1 MRIGRFLLAVGP
13 ESITEISVKDNSEY
27 PTRMEGETLMAY
39 EQTNIMTL
47 VERAV
52 SHRWSIPEFQRGFVW
67 KPTQVRDLAESL
79 WLDYPI
85 GSLLVWNSGQ
95 DAQERVAVD
104 AQRPSQWLV
113 DGQQRATA
121 LCVLFGRKP
130 YWWPSAD
137 EWNKT
142 LKRYDIR
149 FDVDAKEPPFF
160 WVANAGIRRAKGN
173 RYVCLPKLLVLETQK
188 DQGQKQLTDLAREIK
203 VQGLCDGMDAMEVYT
218 RLDRV
223 RKIRDKEIVS
233 VTVGHELEDV
243 VEIFSRLNSR
253 GTRVTE
259 ADIYLG
265 VVAARNPSW
274 VRDAFLPYLQTLAEA
289 GFNINPNLL
298 FRTITGVG
306 EKKTRF
312 KEIPDTFWNPDQI
325 IPAWERTKIAWRS
338 LIARFRDYGILSNDI
353 MPTEAALVTMISLID
368 KFHDDAEFHTALYW
382 FLQAS
387 RFARYSGSG
396 TTSLDED
403 LRDIHT
409 CGSLR
414 EAIEKLLHR
423 FRHDDPVEPD
433 EFLRDYGDSRFGRFI
448 LYLLVYRNKAEDW
461 DEHSHRIGFEG
472 LEVLADF
479 RPQWH
484 HIFPKKYL
492 EAHDNG
498 GLTDA
503 LGNIAVIGPSIN
515 IRISARAPLDYV
527 SRYKITKQKLEQ
539 QFIDPG
545 FTNVQLTGFENWTR
559 SRAERLAKE
568 ANAFLVELRD
578 GK

>member
-1 MRIGRFLLAVGP
+1 
-13 ESITEISVKDNSEY
+13 
-27 PTRMEGETLMAY
+27 MAY
-39 EQTNIMTL
+39 EQTKLLEL

-52 SHRWSIPEFQRGFVW
+52 NHRWSIPEFQRGFVW

-85 GSLLVWNSGQ
+85 GSLLVWNSEQ
-95 DAQERVAVD
+95 QTEERVAVD

-113 DGQQRATA
+113 DGQQRTTA

-149 FDVDAKEPPFF
+149 FDIDAKQAPFF
-160 WVANAGIRRAKGN
+160 WVANAAIRRAKGN
-173 RYVCLPKLLVLETQK
+173 RYVPLSRLLVLDTQQK
-188 DQGQKQLTDLAREIK
+188 EEDQRSLMNLAREIK

-223 RKIRDKEIVS
+223 RKIREREIVT
-233 VTVGHELEDV
+233 VTVDHELEDV

-274 VRDAFLPYLQTLAEA
+274 VRDNFLPHLKTLAEA
-289 GFNINPNLL
+289 GFDLNPNLL

-312 KEIPDTFWNPDQI
+312 KEIPDAFWNPDKI
-325 IPAWERTKIAWRS
+325 ILAWERTKNAWKR
-338 LIARFRDYGILSNDI
+338 LIARFREYGILSNDI
-353 MPTEAALVTMISLID
+353 MPTEAALVPMISLID
-368 KFHDDAEFHTALYW
+368 RFEDDVRFDSALYW

-387 RFARYSGSG
+387 RFARYSTSSA
-396 TTSLDED
+396 TSLDED
-403 LRDIHT
+403 LRDIQAAT
-409 CGSLR
+409 SLSD
-414 EAIEKLLHR
+414 AVSKLLR
-423 FRHDDPVEPD
+423 RVRHEDPVETD
-433 EFLRDYGDSRFGRFI
+433 DFLRDYGDSRFGRFI
-448 LYLLVYRNKAEDW
+448 LYLLIYRRKALDW

-472 LEVLADF
+472 TEALADF

-492 EAHDNG
+492 EGNVENG
-498 GLTDA
+498 LVDA
-503 LGNIAVIGPSIN
+503 LANIAVIGPSIN
-515 IRISARAPLDYV
+515 IRISAKAPMDYV
-527 SRYKITKQKLEQ
+527 TRYKIAPEKLEQ
-539 QFIDPG
+539 QLIDPD
-545 FTNVQLTGFENWTR
+545 FTGLAFSQYGDWTR
-559 SRAERLAKE
+559 RRAERLAQE
-568 ANAFLVELRD
+568 ANAFLAELRN
-578 GK
+578 GI

>member
-1 MRIGRFLLAVGP
+1 MG
-13 ESITEISVKDNSEY
+13 
-27 PTRMEGETLMAY
+27 Y
-39 EQTNIMTL
+39 EQTKLLEL

-85 GSLLVWNSGQ
+85 GSLLVWNSGHQ
-95 DAQERVAVD
+95 AQERVAVD

-113 DGQQRATA
+113 DGQQRTTA

-130 YWWPSAD
+130 YWWASAD

-149 FDVDAKEPPFF
+149 FDVDAKQPPYF
-160 WVANAGIRRAKGN
+160 WVANAGIRRAKGS
-173 RYVCLPKLLVLETQK
+173 RYVRLSDLLVLDTQK
-188 DQGQKQLTDLAREIK
+188 EQDQRQLTDMAREIK
-203 VQGLCDGMDAMEVYT
+203 AQGLCDGMDAMEVFT

-223 RKIRDKEIVS
+223 RKIREKEIVT
-233 VTVGHELEDV
+233 VTVDHELEDV

-265 VVAARNPSW
+265 VVAARNPKW
-274 VRDAFLPYLQTLAEA
+274 VRDTFLPYLQTLTEA
-289 GFNINPNLL
+289 GFDLNPNLL

-312 KEIPDTFWNPDQI
+312 KEIPDTFWNPENI
-325 IPAWERTKIAWRS
+325 VPAWDRTRNAWKR
-338 LIARFRDYGILSNDI
+338 LVARFREYGILSNDI
-353 MPTEAALVTMISLID
+353 MPTEAALVTMVSIID
-368 KFHDDAEFHTALYW
+368 KFHDDAQFNKALYW

-403 LRDIHT
+403 LRDVQAAV
-409 CGSLR
+409 SLS
-414 EAIEKLLHR
+414 EAIDKLLRR
-423 FRHDDPVEPD
+423 FRHEEPVDAED
-433 EFLRDYGDSRFGRFI
+433 FLRDYGDSRFGRFI
-448 LYLLVYRNKAEDW
+448 LYLLVYKNKALDW

-472 LEVLADF
+472 VEVLADF

-492 EAHDNG
+492 EGQNNSG
-498 GLTDA
+498 QVDA
-503 LGNIAVIGPSIN
+503 LANIAVIGPAIN
-515 IRISARAPLDYV
+515 IRISAKAPMDYV
-527 SRYKITKQKLEQ
+527 TRYKITPEKLEQ
-539 QFIDPG
+539 QFIDPQ
-545 FTNVQLTGFENWTR
+545 FITVSVADHESWVR
-559 SRAERLAKE
+559 RRAERLAEE
-568 ANAFLVELRD
+568 ANNFLIELKN

>member
-1 MRIGRFLLAVGP
+1 
-13 ESITEISVKDNSEY
+13 
-27 PTRMEGETLMAY
+27 MAY
-39 EQTNIMTL
+39 EQTKLLEL

-85 GSLLVWNSGQ
+85 GSLLVWNSGGQ
-95 DAQERVAVD
+95 TEERIAVD

-113 DGQQRATA
+113 DGQQRTTA

-130 YWWPSAD
+130 YWWSSAD

-149 FDVDAKEPPFF
+149 FDVDAKEAPFF
-160 WVANAGIRRAKGN
+160 WVANAGIRKAKGS
-173 RYVCLPKLLVLETQK
+173 RYVRLSELLVLDTQK
-188 DQGQKQLTDLAREIK
+188 EQDQKALTHLAREIK
-203 VQGLCDGMDAMEVYT
+203 TQGLCDGMDAMEVFT

-223 RKIRDKEIVS
+223 RKIREKEIVT
-233 VTVGHELEDV
+233 VTVDHELEDV

-274 VRDAFLPYLQTLAEA
+274 VRDTFLPHLKTLAEA
-289 GFNINPNLL
+289 GFDLNPNLL

-312 KEIPDTFWNPDQI
+312 KEIPDAFWNPDKI
-325 IPAWERTKIAWRS
+325 VPAWGRTKDAWKR
-338 LIARFRDYGILSNDI
+338 LIARFREHGILSNDI
-353 MPTEAALVTMISLID
+353 MPTEAALVTMVSIID
-368 KFHDDAEFHTALYW
+368 KFHDDAKFDLALYW

-387 RFARYSGSG
+387 RFARYSSSG
-396 TTSLDED
+396 ATSLDED
-403 LRDIHT
+403 LRDIQAAE
-409 CGSLR
+409 SLSD
-414 EAIEKLLHR
+414 AIQRLLRR
-423 FRHDDPVEPD
+423 FRHEDLVETDD
-433 EFLRDYGDSRFGRFI
+433 FLSDYGDSRFGRFM
-448 LYLLVYRNKAEDW
+448 LYLLVYRNKALDW

-472 LEVLADF
+472 VEALADF

-484 HIFPKKYL
+484 HIFPKKYM
-492 EAHDNG
+492 EGQNNN

-503 LGNIAVIGPSIN
+503 LANIAVIGPAIN
-515 IRISARAPLDYV
+515 IRISAKAPMDYV
-527 SRYKITKQKLEQ
+527 TRYKITSDKLKQQ
-539 QFIDPG
+539 YIDPE
-545 FTNVQLTGFENWTR
+545 FTKIPITEYESWVR
-559 SRAERLAKE
+559 SRAERLANE
-568 ANAFLVELRD
+568 ANAFLADLRSN
-578 GK
+578 K

>member
-1 MRIGRFLLAVGP
+1 
-13 ESITEISVKDNSEY
+13 
-27 PTRMEGETLMAY
+27 MAY
-39 EQTNIMTL
+39 EQTKLLEL

-52 SHRWSIPEFQRGFVW
+52 NHRWSIPEFQRGFVW

-79 WLDYPI
+79 WLNYPI
-85 GSLLVWNSGQ
+85 GSLLVWSSGYQ
-95 DAQERVAVD
+95 AQERIAVD

-113 DGQQRATA
+113 DGQQRTNAM
-121 LCVLFGRKP
+121 CIMFGRKP

-160 WVANAGIRRAKGN
+160 WVANAGIRKAKGN
-173 RYVCLPKLLVLETQK
+173 RYVRLPELLVLDTQK
-188 DQGQKQLTDLAREIK
+188 EQDQKTLTDLAREIK
-203 VQGLCDGMDAMEVYT
+203 TQGLCDGMDAMEVYT

-223 RKIRDKEIVS
+223 RKIREKEIVT
-233 VTVGHELEDV
+233 VTVDHELEDV

-274 VRDAFLPYLQTLAEA
+274 VRDTFLPYLKSLAEA
-289 GFNINPNLL
+289 GFDLNPNLL

-312 KEIPDTFWNPDQI
+312 KEIPDIFWNPEKI
-325 IPAWERTKIAWRS
+325 IPAWDRTKNSWKR

-353 MPTEAALVTMISLID
+353 MPTEAALVTMVSVID
-368 KFHDDAEFHTALYW
+368 KFDDDAQFKLALYW

-387 RFARYSGSG
+387 RFGRYSGSG

-403 LRDIHT
+403 LRDVQ
-409 CGSLR
+409 GSTSLS
-414 EAIEKLLHR
+414 EAIQKLLRR
-423 FRHDDPVEPD
+423 FRYDDPIETD
-433 EFLRDYGDSRFGRFI
+433 DFLRDYSDSRFGRFM
-448 LYLLVYRNKAEDW
+448 LYLLVYRNKALDW
-461 DEHSHRIGFEG
+461 DDHSHRIGFEG
-472 LEVLADF
+472 IEVLTDF

-492 EAHDNG
+492 EGHDNN

-503 LGNIAVIGPSIN
+503 LANIAAIGPAIN
-515 IRISARAPLDYV
+515 IRISKKAPMDYV
-527 SRYKITKQKLEQ
+527 ARYKITPEKLEQ
-539 QFIDPG
+539 QFIDPK
-545 FTNVQLTGFENWTR
+545 FTEVPISEFERWVR
-559 SRAERLAKE
+559 RRAERLARE
-568 ANAFLVELRD
+568 GNAYLTELM
-578 GK
+578 G

>member
-1 MRIGRFLLAVGP
+1 
-13 ESITEISVKDNSEY
+13 
-27 PTRMEGETLMAY
+27 MAY
-39 EQTNIMTL
+39 EQTKLLEL

-52 SHRWSIPEFQRGFVW
+52 NHRWSIPEFQRGFVW

-85 GSLLVWNSGQ
+85 GSLLVWNSGHQ
-95 DAQERVAVD
+95 AEERVAID
-104 AQRPSQWLV
+104 AQRPGQWLV
-113 DGQQRATA
+113 DGQQRTTA

-160 WVANAGIRRAKGN
+160 WVANAGIRKARGN
-173 RYVCLPKLLVLETQK
+173 RYVPLADLLVLDTQK
-188 DQGQKQLTDLAREIK
+188 ENDQQTMMTLARDIK
-203 VQGLCDGMDAMEVYT
+203 AQGLCDGMDAMEVFT

-223 RKIRDKEIVS
+223 RKIREKEIVT
-233 VTVGHELEDV
+233 VTVDHELEDV

-265 VVAARNPSW
+265 VVAARNPTW
-274 VRDAFLPYLQTLAEA
+274 VRDTFLPYLKTLEVA
-289 GFNINPNLL
+289 GFDLNPNLL
-298 FRTITGVG
+298 FRTITAVG
-306 EKKTRF
+306 EGKTRF
-312 KEIPDTFWNPDQI
+312 KEIPDSFWNPDKI
-325 IPAWERTKIAWRS
+325 VPAWDRAKNAWKR
-338 LIARFRDYGILSNDI
+338 LIARFREFGILSNDI
-353 MPTEAALVTMISLID
+353 MPTEAALVTMIGLVD
-368 KFHDDAEFHTALYW
+368 KFQDDAQFGTALYW

-403 LRDIHT
+403 LRDIQ
-409 CGSLR
+409 GSASLAD
-414 EAIEKLLHR
+414 AIPKLLRR
-423 FRHDDPVEPD
+423 FRHEDPVEPD
-433 EFLRDYGDSRFGRFI
+433 DFLRDYGDSRFGRFL
-448 LYLLVYRNKAEDW
+448 LYLLVYRNKAQDW

-472 LEVLADF
+472 VEILQDF

-492 EAHDNG
+492 EGQNTN

-503 LGNIAVIGPSIN
+503 LANIAVIGPSIN
-515 IRISARAPLDYV
+515 IRISAKAPLDYV
-527 SRYKITKQKLEQ
+527 KRYRITPQKLEQ
-539 QFIDPG
+539 QFIDPS
-545 FTNVQLTGFENWTR
+545 FTGLPISGFEVWAR
-559 SRAERLAKE
+559 QRAERLASE
-568 ANAFLVELRD
+568 ANAFLSELRD
-578 GK
+578 GI

>member
-1 MRIGRFLLAVGP
+1 
-13 ESITEISVKDNSEY
+13 
-27 PTRMEGETLMAY
+27 MAY
-39 EQTNIMTL
+39 EQTKLVEL

-52 SHRWSIPEFQRGFVW
+52 NHKWSIPEFQRGFVW

-95 DAQERVAVD
+95 AEERVAVD
-104 AQRPSQWLV
+104 AQRPGQWLV
-113 DGQQRATA
+113 DGQQRTTA

-130 YWWPSAD
+130 YWWPSSD

-149 FDVDAKEPPFF
+149 FDIDAKEPPFF
-160 WVANAGIRRAKGN
+160 WVANAGIRRAKSN
-173 RYVCLPKLLVLETQK
+173 RYVPLARLLVLDTQK
-188 DQGQKQLTDLAREIK
+188 EQDQKALTELAREIK
-203 VQGLCDGMDAMEVYT
+203 AEGLCNGMDAMEVFT

-223 RKIRDKEIVS
+223 RKIRDKEIV
-233 VTVGHELEDV
+233 VVKVDHELEDV

-265 VVAARNPSW
+265 VVAARNPKW
-274 VRDAFLPYLQTLAEA
+274 VRDTFLPHLKTLAEA
-289 GFNINPNLL
+289 GFDLNPNLL
-298 FRTITGVG
+298 FRTVTGIG

-312 KEIPDTFWNPDQI
+312 KEIPDSFWNPDKI
-325 IPAWERTKIAWRS
+325 VPAWDRTKEAWKR
-338 LIARFRDYGILSNDI
+338 LIHRFRDYGILSNDI
-353 MPTEAALVTMISLID
+353 MPTEAALVTMVSLVD
-368 KFHDDAEFHTALYW
+368 RFRDDANFAAALYW

-387 RFARYSGSG
+387 RFGRYSSSG

-403 LRDIHT
+403 LRDIQAAT
-409 CGSLR
+409 SLSD
-414 EAIEKLLHR
+414 AIQKLLRR
-423 FRHDDPVEPD
+423 FREGDPLLADD
-433 EFLRDYGDSRFGRFI
+433 FLQDYGDSRFGRLM
-448 LYLLVYRNKAEDW
+448 LYLLVYRNKALDW

-472 LEVLADF
+472 MEALADF

-492 EAHDNG
+492 EGHINN

-503 LGNIAVIGPSIN
+503 LANIAVIGPTIN
-515 IRISARAPLDYV
+515 IRISAKAPMAYV
-527 SRYKITKQKLEQ
+527 KKYKISAEKFEQ
-539 QFIDPG
+539 QFIDPD
-545 FTNVQLTGFENWTR
+545 FTDVPVSGFENWVR
-559 SRAERLAKE
+559 QRAERLATE
-568 ANAFLVELRD
+568 ANAFLAELRTD
-578 GK
+578 L